1 MTRLEP
7 HQARALGFSMKKHL
21 LAVGLLIATSM
32 PVVAGEADVPNT
44 AESIDKGR
52 ALYLH
57 MCVECHG
64 RNGKSQVEAIS
75 DATDLTEP
83 SLYRNGSTDAAIDK
97 SIRDGAGSGMP
108 AYAAEVK
115 SEADIGHMRNFIKS
129 LWPEAQRPPVVK

>member
-1 MTRLEP
+1 MWGANMT
-7 HQARALGFSMKKHL
+7 KDL
-21 LAVGLLIATSM
+21 LALGLLIATAM
-32 PVVAGEADVPNT
+32 PVVAGELAVPNT

-52 ALYLH
+52 ALYMN

-83 SLYRNGSTDAAIDK
+83 QLYRNGSTDEAIDA

-108 AYAAEVK
+108 AYGAEVK
-115 SEADIGHMRNFIKS
+115 GQADIGDMRNFIKS